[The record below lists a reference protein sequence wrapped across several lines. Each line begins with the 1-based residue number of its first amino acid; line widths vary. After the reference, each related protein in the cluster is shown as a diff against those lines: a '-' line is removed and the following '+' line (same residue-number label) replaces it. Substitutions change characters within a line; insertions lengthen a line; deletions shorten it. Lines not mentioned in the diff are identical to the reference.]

1 MEHTEADGVQL
12 HSGPERHGSGALE
25 DQIEMKRIGIV
36 GGVGWQST
44 MEYYSELCR
53 RSEQW
58 HLVRNPRDVP
68 RMPEISIESLDL
80 AKAIS
85 YLGSDDDEQ
94 SWSQFDDYHRRALK
108 RLETN
113 EADFA
118 LMASNT
124 PHHRFEAIVRSIRT
138 PVISIL
144 DEMAKESARIGAQQV
159 LLLGTALTMRSPKFR
174 ETFAKY
180 GIDASGPRD
189 ESLRAMT
196 AELITDLQLGKL
208 ERAAQRLAAV
218 ARLSLDENQFGD
230 QPAVCLACTELPLA
244 FAGMKQLPTFEYDGI
259 LFINTTAVHI
269 SAAFNFAVNP

>member
-1 MEHTEADGVQL
+1 
-12 HSGPERHGSGALE
+12 
-25 DQIEMKRIGIV
+25 MKKIGIV

-44 MEYYSELCR
+44 TEYYSELCR

-58 HLVRNPRDVP
+58 HLARNPRDVP
-68 RMPEISIESLDL
+68 TMPEISIESLDL

-94 SWSQFDDYHRRALK
+94 SWSQFDDYHRCALK

-124 PHHRFEAIVRSIRT
+124 PHHRFEAIVRSIRI

-144 DEMAKESARIGAQQV
+144 DEMVKESARIGAQQV
-159 LLLGTALTMRSPKFR
+159 LLLGTALTMRSSKFR
-174 ETFAKY
+174 AAFAKY
-180 GIDASGPRD
+180 GIEASGPLD

-208 ERAAQRLAAV
+208 ERAAQRVVNV
-218 ARLSLDENQFGD
+218 ARVSLETQFGD
-230 QPAVCLACTELPLA
+230 RPAVCLACTELPLA

-259 LFINTTAVHI
+259 VFINASAVHI
-269 SAAFNFAVNP
+269 NAAFDFAVDQ

>member
-1 MEHTEADGVQL
+1 
-12 HSGPERHGSGALE
+12 
-25 DQIEMKRIGIV
+25 MKKIGIV

-44 MEYYSELCR
+44 TEYYSELCR

-58 HLVRNPRDVP
+58 HLARNSRDVP
-68 RMPEISIESLDL
+68 TMPEISIESLDL

-94 SWSQFDDYHRRALK
+94 SWSQFDDYHRCAFK

-124 PHHRFEAIVRSIRT
+124 PHHRFEAIVRSIRI

-159 LLLGTALTMRSPKFR
+159 LLLGTALTMRSSKFR
-174 ETFAKY
+174 AAFAKY
-180 GIDASGPRD
+180 GIEASGPLD

-196 AELITDLQLGKL
+196 AELITDLQLGKS
-208 ERAAQRLAAV
+208 ERADQRLATV
-218 ARLSLDENQFGD
+218 ARRSLDEKQFGD

-244 FAGMKQLPTFEYDGI
+244 FARMKQVASFDYDGI
-259 LFINTTAVHI
+259 VFINASAVHI
-269 SAAFNFAVNP
+269 NAAFDFAVDQ

>member
-1 MEHTEADGVQL
+1 
-12 HSGPERHGSGALE
+12 
-25 DQIEMKRIGIV
+25 MKRIGIV

-44 MEYYSELCR
+44 TEYYSGLCR

-58 HLVRNPRDVP
+58 HLSRNPRDVP
-68 RMPEISIESLDL
+68 TMPEISIESLDL

-94 SWSQFDDYHRRALK
+94 SWSQFDNYHRRALK
-108 RLETN
+108 RLEAN
-113 EADFA
+113 GADFV

-124 PHHRFEAIVRSIRT
+124 PHHRFEAIVRNIRI

-144 DEMAKESARIGAQQV
+144 DEMAKESARVGAQQV

-180 GIDASGPRD
+180 EIEASGPIA

-196 AELITDLQLGKL
+196 VELITDLQLGKL
-208 ERAAQRLAAV
+208 DIADQRLATIAK
-218 ARLSLDENQFGD
+218 RSLDENRFGD
-230 QPAVCLACTELPLA
+230 QSAVCLACTELPHA
-244 FAGMKQLPTFEYDGI
+244 FPRMKQLATFEYDGI
-259 LFINTTAVHI
+259 FFINTTAVHI
-269 SAAFNFAVNP
+269 DAAFNFAVGL

>member
-1 MEHTEADGVQL
+1 
-12 HSGPERHGSGALE
+12 
-25 DQIEMKRIGIV
+25 MKKIGIV

-44 MEYYSELCR
+44 TEYYSELCR

-58 HLVRNPRDVP
+58 HLARNSRDVP
-68 RMPEISIESLDL
+68 TMPEISIESLDL

-94 SWSQFDDYHRRALK
+94 SWSQFDDYHRCALK

-124 PHHRFEAIVRSIRT
+124 PHHRFEAIVRSIRI

-159 LLLGTALTMRSPKFR
+159 LLLGTALTMRSSKFR
-174 ETFAKY
+174 AAFAKY
-180 GIDASGPRD
+180 GIEASGPLD

-208 ERAAQRLAAV
+208 ERAAQRVVNV
-218 ARLSLDENQFGD
+218 ARVSLETQFGD
-230 QPAVCLACTELPLA
+230 RPAVCLACTELPLA

-259 LFINTTAVHI
+259 VFINASAVHI
-269 SAAFNFAVNP
+269 NAAFDFAVDQ

>member
-1 MEHTEADGVQL
+1 
-12 HSGPERHGSGALE
+12 
-25 DQIEMKRIGIV
+25 MKKIGIV

-44 MEYYSELCR
+44 TQYYSELCH

-58 HLVRNPRDVP
+58 HLARNAREVP
-68 RMPEISIESLDL
+68 SIPEISIESLDL

-108 RLETN
+108 RLEAN

-124 PHHRFEAIVRSIRT
+124 PHHRFEAIVRSIRI

-144 DEMAKESARIGAQQV
+144 DEMAKESARMGAQQI
-159 LLLGTALTMRSPKFR
+159 LILGTALTMRSPKFR

-180 GIDASGPRD
+180 GIEASGPLD

-196 AELITDLQLGKL
+196 AELITDLQLGKF
-208 ERAAQRLAAV
+208 ESADQRLATV

-244 FAGMKQLPTFEYDGI
+244 FARMKQLSSFEYDGI
-259 LFINTTAVHI
+259 LLINSTAVHI
-269 SAAFNFAVNP
+269 DAAFKFAVGP

>member
-1 MEHTEADGVQL
+1 MKK
-12 HSGPERHGSGALE
+12 
-25 DQIEMKRIGIV
+25 IEVV

-44 MEYYSELCR
+44 TEYCSELCR

-58 HLVRNPRDVP
+58 HLARNPREVP

-85 YLGSDDDEQ
+85 YLGSDDDER
-94 SWSQFDDYHRRALK
+94 SWSRFDDYHRRALK

-124 PHHRFEAIVRSIRT
+124 PHHRFEAIVRSIGI
-138 PVISIL
+138 PVINIL
-144 DEMAKESARIGAQQV
+144 DEMAKESARIEAGQV
-159 LLLGTALTMRSPKFR
+159 LLLGTALTMRSSKFR

-180 GIDASGPRD
+180 GIEASGPLD

-196 AELITDLQLGKL
+196 AELITDLQLGKS
-208 ERAAQRLAAV
+208 ESADQRLATV
-218 ARLSLDENQFGD
+218 ARLSLDENKFGD
-230 QPAVCLACTELPLA
+230 RSAVCLACAELPLA
-244 FAGMKQLPTFEYDGI
+244 FARMKQFATFEYDGI
-259 LFINTTAVHI
+259 LFINSTAVHI
-269 SAAFNFAVNP
+269 GAAFNFAVRP

>member
-1 MEHTEADGVQL
+1 
-12 HSGPERHGSGALE
+12 
-25 DQIEMKRIGIV
+25 MKKIGIV

-44 MEYYSELCR
+44 TEYYSELCR

-58 HLVRNPRDVP
+58 HLARNPRGVP
-68 RMPEISIESLDL
+68 TMPEISIESLDL

-124 PHHRFEAIVRSIRT
+124 PHHRFEAIVRSIRI

-174 ETFAKY
+174 ETFAKH
-180 GIDASGPRD
+180 GIEASGPLD

-196 AELITDLQLGKL
+196 AELITDLQFGKL
-208 ERAAQRLAAV
+208 DSADQRLATV

-230 QPAVCLACTELPLA
+230 QRAVCLACTELPLA
-244 FAGMKQLPTFEYDGI
+244 FARMKQLATFKYDGI

-269 SAAFNFAVNP
+269 DAAFNFAVDQGSHL

>member
-1 MEHTEADGVQL
+1 
-12 HSGPERHGSGALE
+12 
-25 DQIEMKRIGIV
+25 MKKIGIV

-44 MEYYSELCR
+44 TECYSELCR

-58 HLVRNPRDVP
+58 HLARNSRDVP
-68 RMPEISIESLDL
+68 TMPEISIESLDL

-108 RLETN
+108 RLEAN
-113 EADFA
+113 GADFA

-124 PHHRFEAIVRSIRT
+124 PHHRFEAIVRSIRI

-180 GIDASGPRD
+180 GIEASGPLD
-189 ESLRAMT
+189 ESVRAMT
-196 AELITDLQLGKL
+196 AELITDLQLGKS
-208 ERAAQRLAAV
+208 EGADQRLVTIAK
-218 ARLSLDENQFGD
+218 RSIDENRFGD

-244 FAGMKQLPTFEYDGI
+244 FRTMKQLATFEYDGI
-259 LFINTTAVHI
+259 QFINTTAVHI
-269 SAAFNFAVNP
+269 DAAFNFAVDERDLKQSSGRLLD

>member
-1 MEHTEADGVQL
+1 MPGIHTTYPRCL
-12 HSGPERHGSGALE
+12 
-25 DQIEMKRIGIV
+25 
-36 GGVGWQST
+36 
-44 MEYYSELCR
+44 
-53 RSEQW
+53 RSA
-58 HLVRNPRDVP
+58 
-68 RMPEISIESLDL
+68 SSLWIW
-80 AKAIS
+80 KAIS

-113 EADFA
+113 GADFA

-124 PHHRFEAIVRSIRT
+124 PHHRFEAIVRSIRI

-144 DEMAKESARIGAQQV
+144 DEMARESARIGAQQV

-180 GIDASGPRD
+180 GIEASGPLD
-189 ESLRAMT
+189 KFLRAMT
-196 AELITDLQLGKL
+196 AELITDLQLGKS
-208 ERAAQRLAAV
+208 ESADQRLATV
-218 ARLSLDENQFGD
+218 ARLSLDENQFAD

-244 FAGMKQLPTFEYDGI
+244 FPRMKQLTTFEYDGI

-269 SAAFNFAVNP
+269 DAAFNFAVGP